1 MADMKG
7 CDRDY
12 IAHKTK
18 NIYSLVLYRKER
30 KAIPGHLMD
39 LSWSGVH
46 RGPGNSSVNLG
57 PGVPSLKGSETQAL

>member
-18 NIYSLVLYRKER
+18 NIDSLVLYRKEKKTLTMR
-30 KAIPGHLMD
+30 FSYPQEPGDHPLRYQQFYIKDKHLIYNQLMPQ
-39 LSWSGVH
+39 G
-46 RGPGNSSVNLG
+46 
-57 PGVPSLKGSETQAL
+57 A

>member
-30 KAIPGHLMD
+30 KKKILPT
-39 LSWSGVH
+39 LSLD
-46 RGPGNSSVNLG
+46 RR
-57 PGVPSLKGSETQAL
+57 TQQEGL

>member
-18 NIYSLVLYRKER
+18 NIDSLVLYRKE
-30 KAIPGHLMD
+30 KKILPT
-39 LSWSGVH
+39 LSLDRRIQQEG
-46 RGPGNSSVNLG
+46 L
-57 PGVPSLKGSETQAL
+57 